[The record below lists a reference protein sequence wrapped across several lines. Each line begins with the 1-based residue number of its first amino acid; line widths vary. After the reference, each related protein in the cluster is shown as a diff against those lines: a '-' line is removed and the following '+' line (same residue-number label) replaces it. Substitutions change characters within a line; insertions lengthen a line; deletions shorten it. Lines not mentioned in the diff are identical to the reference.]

1 MRGATEL
8 SKQEADD
15 LAGTTSSRR
24 DFLKKSFAA
33 AASAPL
39 SAGGAAAQGAD
50 GQPRESPNLKPHNI
64 VIIIA
69 DQFRGDFIGANG
81 RNPMGVTPNLDA
93 MAERG
98 VTMLN
103 AVTNQPL
110 CSPSRACLFTGRYAT
125 ETGMWKLPPGVE
137 LDRSLPTL
145 ASILRSHG
153 YTANYV
159 GKWHLAPISADGK
172 TGLGFVEPQDRGGFL
187 DLWQASNVIELT
199 SHPYEGTI
207 WDGDGK
213 PMHFKDVY
221 RVDYLTDLAVRFLKQ
236 RHQKPFL
243 LVLSQLEP
251 HFQNEVNAFVPPR
264 GYTERYQNPF
274 APEDLRFFPGDW
286 QAQLPGYY
294 GDIKRIDE
302 SVGTVLKTLAEEN
315 LEENTIVLFISDH
328 GCHFRTR
335 NTEYKRSPHDSSIRI
350 PLIMQGPGLNLSRR
364 VSEVVSMVD
373 VTPAL
378 LDAAGIPVPASMKGR
393 SFLPLLNQPKGRANW
408 RSEAF
413 IQISASMVARALRTD
428 QWTYCVLDPNGNGD
442 RDPHSMHYQE
452 YQMYNL
458 GADPHQLLNLAGRKD
473 PPHLVHYEGDR
484 PLPEIAAYL
493 RERLMA
499 RMVDAG
505 EEAPQIDPARF
516 YP

>member
-1 MRGATEL
+1 MSKGRTDGSAGA
-8 SKQEADD
+8 S
-15 LAGTTSSRR
+15 SSRR
-24 DFLKKSFAA
+24 DFLKKSVAAA
-33 AASAPL
+33 AASVPL
-39 SAGGAAAQGAD
+39 SAGDAVAQGT
-50 GQPRESPNLKPHNI
+50 GRKSNESAGNKPPN
-64 VIIIA
+64 VVVIIA

-110 CSPSRACLFTGRYAT
+110 CSPCSRLPVYGPLRHRNRDVEIAAGSGT
-125 ETGMWKLPPGVE
+125 ES
-137 LDRSLPTL
+137 RLPTL
-145 ASILRSHG
+145 ASVLRSHG
-153 YTANYV
+153 YTANYI
-159 GKWHLAPISADGK
+159 GKWHLAPIDRANHK
-172 TGLGFVEPQDRGGFL
+172 GLGFVEPQDRGGFL

-213 PMHFKDVY
+213 PMHYKDVY

-236 RHQKPFL
+236 RHEKPFL

-251 HFQNEVNAFVPPR
+251 HFQNDANAFVPPK
-264 GYTERYQNPF
+264 GYIERYQNPF
-274 APEDLRFFPGDW
+274 APKDLRFFPGDW

-302 SVGTVLKTLAEEN
+302 SVGTVMKTLAEEN
-315 LEENTIVLFISDH
+315 LENNTIVLFISDH

-335 NTEYKRSPHDSSIRI
+335 NTEYKRSPHESSIHI
-350 PLIMQGPGLNLSRR
+350 PLIMQGPGLNRSRK

-373 VTPAL
+373 VTPTL
-378 LDAAGIPVPASMKGR
+378 LDAAGVPAPASMKGR
-393 SFLPLLNQPKGRANW
+393 SFMPLINRPKGRASW
-408 RSEAF
+408 RNEAF
-413 IQISASMVARALRTD
+413 VQISASMVARALRTD
-428 QWTYCVLDPNGNGD
+428 QWTYCVVDPTGNGD
-442 RDPHSMHYQE
+442 RDPHSTHYQE

-458 GADPHQLLNLAGRKD
+458 AADPHQLLNLAGRKD
-473 PPHLVHYEGDR
+473 PPHLVHYDGDR
-484 PLPEIAAYL
+484 PLPEVAAHL
-493 RERLMA
+493 RERLIA
-499 RMVDAG
+499 RMVEAG
-505 EEAPQIDPARF
+505 EPRAEIEERHL

>member
-1 MRGATEL
+1 M
-8 SKQEADD
+8 SKQQAN
-15 LAGTTSSRR
+15 GPSGKSSSRR

-33 AASAPL
+33 AASVPL
-39 SAGGAAAQGAD
+39 SAGGAAAQGAH
-50 GQPRESPNLKPHNI
+50 GQPQQPPKPPNI

-69 DQFRGDFIGANG
+69 DQFRGDFVGANG

-98 VTMLN
+98 ITMRN

-125 ETGMWKLPPGVE
+125 ETGVWKLTDSGVG
-137 LDRSLPTL
+137 LKPDTATL
-145 ASILRSHG
+145 AMVLRNAG
-153 YTANYV
+153 YTANYI
-159 GKWHLAPISADGK
+159 GKWHLAPSSHSDPAS
-172 TGLGFVEPQDRGGFL
+172 LGFVPAEYRGGFL

-199 SHPYEGTI
+199 SHPYQGTI
-207 WDGDGK
+207 WDGDGT

-236 RHQKPFL
+236 RHEKPFL

-251 HFQNEVNAFVPPR
+251 HFQNDVNAFVPPR

-274 APEDLRFFPGDW
+274 VPEDLRFFPGDW

-302 SVGTVLKTLAEEN
+302 SVGTVLKTLAEEG

-335 NTEYKRSPHDSSIRI
+335 NAEYKRSPHESSIHI
-350 PLIMQGPGLNLSRR
+350 PLVMQGPGLNVSRNLG
-364 VSEVVSMVD
+364 EVVSMVD
-373 VTPAL
+373 VTPTL
-378 LDAAGIPVPASMKGR
+378 LDAVGISVPRSMKGR
-393 SFLPLLNQPKGRANW
+393 SFLPLIKQSKPGGKW

-413 IQISASMVARALRTD
+413 VQISASMVARALRTD
-428 QWTYCVLDPNGNGD
+428 QWTYCVVDPNGNGD
-442 RDPHSMHYQE
+442 RDPNSMHYQE

-458 GADPHQLLNLAGRKD
+458 ASDPHQLLNLAGRKD
-473 PPHLVHYEGDR
+473 PPHLVHYDGER

-493 RERLMA
+493 RERLIA
-499 RMVDAG
+499 RIVEAG